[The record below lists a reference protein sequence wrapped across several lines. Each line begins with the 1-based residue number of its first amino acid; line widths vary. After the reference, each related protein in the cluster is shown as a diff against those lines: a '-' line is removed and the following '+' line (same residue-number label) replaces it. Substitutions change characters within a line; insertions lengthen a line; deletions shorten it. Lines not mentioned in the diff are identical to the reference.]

1 MLAKLRWFSLIPSL
15 FVISAMAHEPQPQT
29 VRICDESGCA
39 EKPRDSVSFIP
50 RALGNQTTGRRHAE
64 LVALASTDPQAAYD
78 LGLRHFRGDGVP
90 QDSYQALKWMRD
102 AASRGYLPAQ
112 TAVGRL
118 YLSGL
123 AEMGADPAEAE
134 KWLLMAS
141 SKGDKEA
148 GKLLVEAQKAKQ
160 SEVAYQ
166 RWKEANQE
174 ESRNFW
180 EGLYQY
186 RWQWPDDDYERDL
199 HASRTYRR

>member
-1 MLAKLRWFSLIPSL
+1 MLAKLWWFALVPAF
-15 FVISAMAHEPQPQT
+15 FVFSAQAQEPPPQT

-39 EKPRDSVSFIP
+39 ERPRDSVSFVS
-50 RALGNQTTGRRHAE
+50 RVVGNQTTGRRHAE
-64 LVALASTDPQAAYD
+64 LVASASTNPQAAYD

-90 QDSYQALKWMRD
+90 QDSYQALRWMRD

-112 TAVGRL
+112 TALGRL
-118 YLSGL
+118 YLTGL

-141 SKGDKEA
+141 GKGDKEA
-148 GKLLVEAQKAKQ
+148 AKLLIEAQKAKQ
-160 SEVAYQ
+160 NELAYQ
-166 RWKEANQE
+166 RWQEANRE

-186 RWQWPDDDYERDL
+186 RWQWPDDDHERDY
-199 HASRTYRR
+199 HASRAYRR